1 MREHDV
7 TALTACDLERARRE
21 LAASLALTR
30 PESLARTP
38 TLAHLTA
45 IDIELTRRTGRG
57 AVVARTRC
65 APDRTAN
72 GPRAVQ
78 AGAAPPGS
86 HVMQDYA
93 TRSEKARVTAAVRLE
108 TFNRV

>member
-38 TLAHLTA
+38 IVAHLTA
-45 IDIELTRRTGRG
+45 IDIDIELTRRTGRG
-57 AVVARTRC
+57 AVVARC

-72 GPRAVQ
+72 GPRVVQ